1 MGPLVLPSARKHGVP
16 DEDIVHAFDRPMWTT
31 TDPEDEEVMMI
42 VGPDRAGNLVEV
54 GVVDSDA
61 GPIVI
66 HALRPARRKFLP
78 R

>member
-1 MGPLVLPSARKHGVP
+1 
-16 DEDIVHAFDRPMWTT
+16 MWTT
-31 TDPEDEEVMMI
+31 TDPEDEEVTMI

-61 GPIVI
+61 GPVVI